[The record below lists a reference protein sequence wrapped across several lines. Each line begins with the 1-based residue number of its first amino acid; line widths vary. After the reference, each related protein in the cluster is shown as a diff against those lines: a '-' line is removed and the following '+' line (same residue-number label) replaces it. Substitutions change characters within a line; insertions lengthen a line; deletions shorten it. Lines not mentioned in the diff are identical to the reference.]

1 MQDKSKNIG
10 TWPYWKNRPSK
21 HMFV

>member
-10 TWPYWKNRPSK
+10 TWPDWKNRPSK